1 MTESKVEYI
10 ALVVVQLKLK
20 AMICNMSRMVVS
32 RIGIQDLI
40 YRMIVVSSVLKICL
54 FIIVVLLF
62 IFVVVLFDV
71 RVSIFIESHQ

>member
-10 ALVVVQLKLK
+10 ALVVVQLKLQ
-20 AMICNMSRMVVS
+20 AMICNISRMVVS

-40 YRMIVVSSVLKICL
+40 YRIIVVSSVLKICL
-54 FIIVVLLF
+54 FIVVLF

>member
-20 AMICNMSRMVVS
+20 AMMCNISRMVVS

-40 YRMIVVSSVLKICL
+40 YRIIVVSSVLKICL
-54 FIIVVLLF
+54 FIVVLLF

>member
-20 AMICNMSRMVVS
+20 AMMCNISRMLVS

-40 YRMIVVSSVLKICL
+40 YRIIVVSSVLKICL
-54 FIIVVLLF
+54 FIIVVLF

>member
-40 YRMIVVSSVLKICL
+40 YRIIVVSSVLKICL
-54 FIIVVLLF
+54 FIVVLLF

>member
-20 AMICNMSRMVVS
+20 AMMCNISRMVVS

-40 YRMIVVSSVLKICL
+40 YRIIVVSLKICL
-54 FIIVVLLF
+54 FYCRFIYFCGCVV
-62 IFVVVLFDV
+62 
-71 RVSIFIESHQ
+71 